1 MSYPSPEPTPP
12 PFGQPP
18 YPQVPVP
25 PPAAPQSGPPAD
37 PYAPYGTNP
46 PYGTAPQYGAG
57 QPYAANQ
64 PFSAPP
70 QQTPP
75 GGYGVPYP
83 QVPPPPS
90 GTNGFAIASL
100 VFGVMG
106 GVLLGY
112 IFGFVALSQIKKRNQ
127 NGKGMAVAG
136 LVLSTIWSLV
146 ICGVIGVAIVAANND
161 TGTTG
166 TTGTTSGDDTSVHSL
181 RIGDCLNDLS
191 TEDEIEELP
200 VVPCT
205 EPHDG
210 EVYAEFKLTETS
222 FPGIEAIEKKADP
235 RCADLLKSYAPAAV
249 DDPAVDTYYLYPTV
263 ESWAGGDRAV
273 TCIASFDPARTGKLK
288 G

>member
-12 PFGQPP
+12 PYGQP
-18 YPQVPVP
+18 YPQVPAP
-25 PPAAPQSGPPAD
+25 PQSGPPAD
-37 PYAPYGTNP
+37 PYAPYGSN
-46 PYGTAPQYGAG
+46 PQYGTG
-57 QPYAANQ
+57 QQYGTGPQYAAGQ

-75 GGYGVPYP
+75 GGYGVPY
-83 QVPPPPS
+83 QQLPPAKS

-106 GVLLGY
+106 GVLLGF

-127 NGKGMAVAG
+127 SGKGMAVAG

-146 ICGVIGVAIVAANND
+146 ICGVIGLAIVAAND
-161 TGTTG
+161 DS
-166 TTGTTSGDDTSVHSL
+166 TTGTTSTTGGDDTSVYSL
-181 RIGDCLNDLS
+181 RIGDCLNDLN

-200 VVPCT
+200 VVPCS

-210 EVYAEFKLTETS
+210 EVYAEFKLTETAY
-222 FPGIEAIEKKADP
+222 PGVDAIEKKADP
-235 RCADLLKSYAPAAV
+235 RCADLLKSYAPKAV
-249 DDPAVDTYYLYPTV
+249 DDPAVDTYYLYPTA
-263 ESWAGGDRAV
+263 ESWARGDRAV
-273 TCIASFDPARTGKLK
+273 TCIATFDPARTGKLK

>member
-1 MSYPSPEPTPP
+1 MNYPSPDPTQPP
-12 PFGQPP
+12 YGQPP
-18 YPQVPVP
+18 YPQVPAP

-37 PYAPYGTNP
+37 PYAPYGTEP
-46 PYGTAPQYGAG
+46 AVRHGPQYGTGQQYAAS
-57 QPYAANQ
+57 QPY
-64 PFSAPP
+64 SAPP

-75 GGYGVPYP
+75 GGYGVPY
-83 QVPPPPS
+83 QQTPPPS

-127 NGKGMAVAG
+127 NGRGMAIAG
-136 LVLSTIWSLV
+136 LVLSTLWSLV
-146 ICGVIGVAIVAANND
+146 ICAVIGIAIVAANE

-166 TTGTTSGDDTSVHSL
+166 TTGTTGDDTSVHSL

-200 VVPCT
+200 VVSCS
-205 EPHDG
+205 ELHDG
-210 EVYAEFKLTETS
+210 EVYAEFKLTEAT
-222 FPGIEAIEKKADP
+222 FPGIDAIEKKADP
-235 RCADLLKSYAPAAV
+235 RCADLLKSYAPDAV
-249 DDPAVDTYYLYPTV
+249 DDPAVDTYYLYPTA
-263 ESWAGGDRAV
+263 ESWASGDRAV